1 MKPLPTLR
9 QLRYL
14 VAVAERKHFGHAA
27 EDCLVT
33 QSTLSAGIRELET
46 VLGVEVFAR
55 SKRHV
60 ELTPIGERLVEP
72 ARTIL
77 AAAEDFVDLAAI
89 GAKPLTGLIRLGV
102 IPTVAPYLLPRALPP
117 LRTLYPDLR
126 VYLREEQTGV
136 LIDGLWRGRLDAA
149 LIALPYETGPLQAAL
164 LGNDRLLLAC
174 RADHPLASRPTV
186 DRDDLRG
193 QPLLLLEDGHCLR
206 EHVLT
211 ACRVAPGHAKEDLQ
225 ATSLG
230 TLMQMVA
237 NGLGMT
243 LLPEMAVPYERLRA
257 SGIVAIAFGSPQPTR
272 QIALVWRRRSAR
284 DTDFRLLADALKST
298 LASADAG
305 AAAADETSDGHAA
318 GSGID
323 DDRD

>member
-27 EDCLVT
+27 EDCFVT
-33 QSTLSAGIRELET
+33 QSTLSAGIRELEIL
-46 VLGVEVFAR
+46 LGVEVFAR

-60 ELTPIGERLVEP
+60 ELTPVGERLLEP

-77 AAAEDFVDLAAI
+77 AAAEDLVDLAVI
-89 GAKPLTGLIRLGV
+89 GAKPLTGLVRLGV
-102 IPTVAPYLLPRALPP
+102 IPTIAPYLLPRALPP
-117 LRTLYPDLR
+117 LRASYPELR
-126 VYLREEQTGV
+126 LYLREEQTGV

-149 LIALPYETGPLQAAL
+149 LIALPYETGSLQTVL
-164 LGNDRLLLAC
+164 LGNDQLLLAC
-174 RADHPLASRPTV
+174 RADHPLAGRHAV
-186 DRDDLRG
+186 DRDDLNG

-211 ACRVAPGHAKEDLQ
+211 ACRLAPGHGKEDLQ

-230 TLMQMVA
+230 TLIQMVA
-237 NGLGMT
+237 NDIGVT
-243 LLPEMAVPYERLRA
+243 LLPEMAVPYEGLRA
-257 SGIVAIAFGSPQPTR
+257 SGVVAIPFVAPQPTR

-284 DTDFRLLADALKST
+284 DSDFCLLADALKAT
-298 LASADAG
+298 LTSGHG
-305 AAAADETSDGHAA
+305 AAATAEESPDGQA
-318 GSGID
+318 
-323 DDRD
+323 